1 MPDPIFIFMLTLRDE
16 TVPRAR
22 EVARRALAAGVR
34 HIGFKDV
41 GAPPAELRA
50 IAGDLKA
57 AGAASYLEVV
67 SLDEASELASA
78 ELALEIGVD
87 HLLGGTRPHAVA
99 PLLRGSPVRYFPFA
113 GRVEGHPSVLRGEID
128 EIVDSARQIAA
139 LPGVDGLDLLAYRFT
154 GDVPA
159 LMARVCAAVDRP
171 VIVAGSIDCA
181 DRIEAVRRACA
192 YGFTVGTAALEGA
205 FAAGREDLAAQLAA
219 IDAAA
224 RRTSVDRAPDAA

>member
-16 TVPRAR
+16 TVPKAR

-41 GAPPAELRA
+41 GAPPAELRD
-50 IAGDLKA
+50 IAADLKA
-57 AGAASYLEVV
+57 AGAVSYLEVV

-78 ELALEIGVD
+78 ELAMQMGVD
-87 HLLGGTRPHAVA
+87 HLLGGVRPGAVA
-99 PLLRGSPVRYFPFA
+99 PIVRRANLRYFPFA
-113 GRVEGHPSVLRGEID
+113 GRVEGHPSVLIGDLD

-139 LPGVDGLDLLAYRFT
+139 LPGVDGLDLLAYRFA

-159 LMARVCAAVDRP
+159 LMARVCASAPCP
-171 VIVAGSIDCA
+171 VIVAGSIDGA
-181 DRIEAVRRACA
+181 ARIEAVRRARA

-205 FAAGREDLAAQLAA
+205 FASEAADLGAQLAA
-219 IDAAA
+219 IEAA
-224 RRTSVDRAPDAA
+224 RRGPAAAPRVA